1 MYPCTQVHDC
11 PFSGGTGL
19 EHRALTVAEQAL
31 GTGLARCP
39 LLVYY
44 FHQQEQVGERESR
57 IKEQF
62 SQNLSAD
69 RLVVVAGKCEWGP
82 AGLVL
87 LGRWRAA
94 WD

>member
-1 MYPCTQVHDC
+1 MTVR
-11 PFSGGTGL
+11 SLVVLGLNTGL
-19 EHRALTVAEQAL
+19 LELLSKRI

-44 FHQQEQVGERESR
+44 FHRQEQVGERESR